1 MNNKCCLSAVPCA
14 HTSNKASD
22 ESEDDLD
29 EDGISEPSIKYPLR
43 RMCTP
48 IKLPWDV
55 NADRT
60 PSTLRIPISDRCGKQ
75 LIDQVISFEKII
87 KNKVKE
93 DNEGSGIVIKRESWR
108 EVEWI

>member
-1 MNNKCCLSAVPCA
+1 MVTCFSRWHSCTDLMHTSQCCQNCLEKYYKNNKVLCVNNKCCLSAVPCA

-48 IKLPWDV
+48 IKLP
-55 NADRT
+55 
-60 PSTLRIPISDRCGKQ
+60 
-75 LIDQVISFEKII
+75 
-87 KNKVKE
+87 
-93 DNEGSGIVIKRESWR
+93 
-108 EVEWI
+108 